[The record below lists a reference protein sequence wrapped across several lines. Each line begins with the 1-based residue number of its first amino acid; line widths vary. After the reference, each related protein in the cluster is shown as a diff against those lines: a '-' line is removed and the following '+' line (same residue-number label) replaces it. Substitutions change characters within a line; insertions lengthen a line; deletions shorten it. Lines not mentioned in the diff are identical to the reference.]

1 MEKNYSKSTGATTS
15 QPNWIEVVQQQVSAL
30 RFGVVQVTVH
40 DSRVVQIETT
50 ERVRFDKPQQP
61 ESH

>member
-1 MEKNYSKSTGATTS
+1 MERAHSKPIGGNANSL
-15 QPNWIEVVQQQVSAL
+15 NWIEVVQQQVAAL
-30 RFGVVQVTVH
+30 RFGVVQISVH

-50 ERVRFDKPQQP
+50 ERVRFDKPHP

>member
-1 MEKNYSKSTGATTS
+1 MEKAQAKPTVGSTNNL
-15 QPNWIEVVQQQVSAL
+15 NWIEVVQQQVSSL
-30 RFGVVQVTVH
+30 RFGVVQITVH

-50 ERVRFDKPQQP
+50 ERVRFDKPQP